1 MSLEQREHPR
11 AFINIPSDFRIF
23 AVKSFSQVPNP
34 QITIIGAGAAGLI
47 AALELEKAGH
57 SPLLLEATDRVGGRL
72 KTDVVDGF
80 LLDRGFQVLLT
91 DYPEVKRYL
100 DLDALG
106 VKTFRPGGHVHT
118 RQMHFR
124 FADPLREPAQIIRST
139 LSPVGTLSDKIKL
152 ARLGFNLRTHSV
164 EDCFKGYTEKTTI
177 DYLWSLGFSEQIV
190 DRFFRPFFGGIFLEQ
205 ELRTPAAMFRFIFKM
220 FGSGSAG
227 LPAGGVED
235 IPKQLASRLKSTE
248 IRCNTSVAEIDEQTV
263 VLADGTRIDSSGGI
277 IIACPPA
284 KLMPRLAGAEVTWKS
299 TTNLYF
305 YSNRRLKEN
314 RLINLVSD
322 PTSLINTFAVLDEVA
337 NGYKLTQ
344 QGGSLI
350 SVTLRENIT
359 RDSQIGQAEQ
369 DLLRH
374 SQLPNDSL
382 RFLARYDIAQALPEL
397 SPVAYRRDATHTRI
411 AGRVF
416 LAGDHQLN
424 GSLDAAMR
432 SGRLAAEG
440 LLRV

>member
-1 MSLEQREHPR
+1 MSH
-11 AFINIPSDFRIF
+11 
-23 AVKSFSQVPNP
+23 P

-47 AALELEKAGH
+47 AAIELEKAGY
-57 SPLLLEATDRVGGRL
+57 SPLILEASERVGGRL
-72 KTDVVDGF
+72 KTDEVDGF

-91 DYPEVKRYL
+91 EYPEVKRYL
-100 DLDALG
+100 DLKALG
-106 VKTFRPGGHVHT
+106 VNNFRPGGHVHT

-152 ARLGFNLRTHSV
+152 ARLGLKLRTYSP
-164 EDCFKGYTEKTTI
+164 EDCFPGYGEVRTI

-190 DRFFRPFFGGIFLEQ
+190 ERFFRPFFGGIFLEQ
-205 ELRTPAAMFRFIFKM
+205 ELHTPAAMFRFIFKM
-220 FGSGSAG
+220 FSRGGAA
-227 LPAGGVED
+227 LPAGGIEA
-235 IPKQLASRLKSTE
+235 IPRQLAGKLKTTE
-248 IRCNTSVAEIDEQTV
+248 IRCNTDVATVSGGSVF
-263 VLADGTRIDSSGGI
+263 LADGTEIASPGGI
-277 IIACPPA
+277 IIACPPGE
-284 KLMPRLAGAEVTWKS
+284 LLPQLAGTPVPWKA

-337 NGYKLTQ
+337 PSYKVNQ

-350 SVTLRENIT
+350 SVTLREAMA
-359 RDSQIGQAEQ
+359 RDSIIGQAEQ

-374 SQLPNDSL
+374 SGLPNDSL
-382 RFLARYDIAQALPEL
+382 RFLAKYDVLHALPDL
-397 SPVAYRRDATHTRI
+397 SEVAYRYDPTHARVSDRI
-411 AGRVF
+411 F

-424 GSLDAAMR
+424 GSLDAALR